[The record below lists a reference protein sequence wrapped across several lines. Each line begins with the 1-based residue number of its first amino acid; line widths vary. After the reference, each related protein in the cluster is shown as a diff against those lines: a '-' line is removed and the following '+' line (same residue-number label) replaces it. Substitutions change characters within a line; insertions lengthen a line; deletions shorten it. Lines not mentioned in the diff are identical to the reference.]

1 MIKLFRGILRVKY
14 RIPILLFFASIFIFG
29 VWLLMGPTANR
40 SAENHKIYEVS
51 IAGGTVDEAESDKAY
66 NAWGIDLI
74 CGSIITLASF
84 VAAIYVIGMLPTWE
98 TEFRANQRWE
108 ERRRQDAPMHAARSI
123 EFRRSRDEAAERSK
137 LRHAAEWERS
147 KLRHTAEFKEETERD
162 ELKRVHLENVGA
174 LEKEIRHK
182 KQDVLRKIQ
191 IEELTGNAQTVEENV
206 KAEIVRER
214 EEFLRRMA
222 LKAAEE
228 DLILKRE
235 EASQHLTDRQ
245 IEQIVLRA
253 FRRISSLA
261 SSEQDDAWDEWG
273 ADIAAEYD
281 EYVTGEILAQAQE
294 LRNE

>member
-191 IEELTGNAQTVEENV
+191 IEELTGNAQTVEQDV
-206 KAEIVRER
+206 KAEIVRKR